1 MTGGGMGFIFAPEEK
16 REAQECACSDI
27 MAETKRELQ
36 HALPFAMEPV
46 VYDFAINPRGT
57 WAELLRGEE
66 ALLPAGY
73 YALMVPTLLR
83 RDPRTLSPLRHA
95 ELDRFGAACRAKPE
109 LSGMVQTLFDRLF
122 PRANGRCRAGRVAKL
137 LEENGFDR
145 AQHEQIRPDLKNGRI
160 GLAQNRL
167 PANTNIEDVRPEDV
181 TVFESLSSNDLTA
194 EQKRWRERGL
204 AALKAGEAAV
214 VTLAAGAGSRWTQ
227 GAGVVKALHPFC
239 KLAGR
244 HRTFIETHLAK
255 SRRAAR
261 LSNTSIPHVFTTSY
275 LTHDP
280 TDRYLSR
287 ERNYNYE
294 GPVLLSA
301 GKAIGLRRSATT
313 VDAEVLAAAPKL
325 KIVARAGV
333 GLDNVDVDAATAR
346 GVLVVNAP
354 TSNIHSAAE
363 HAVALLLAAAR
374 QIAPADASLREHTW
388 KRSSFSGTE
397 LYGKTVGVVGLG
409 RIGQLV
415 AQRLAA
421 FGTHV
426 VAYDPY
432 VSAARAAQLGIE
444 LLTLDELLGRADFI
458 SVHLPKT
465 PETAGLIGK
474 EALAKTKPGVIIVN
488 AARGGLVDEEALAEA
503 IRSGHVRGA
512 GIDVFAKEPA
522 TESPLFDLPQV
533 VVTPH
538 LGASTAEAQDR
549 AGTDVAAS
557 VRLAL
562 AGEFVPDAVNVGGGV
577 VGEEV
582 APWLDL
588 VRKLG
593 LLVGV
598 LSTELPVSLSV
609 QVRGELASEDVAGT
623 ATFGAARVVLRG
635 HRGPGDIRQRA
646 RTGRRTR
653 CAADIST
660 ASESPNHRSVVDV
673 RAVYSDGSVANV
685 SGALS
690 GPQQVEKIVQIN
702 GRNFDLRAEGVYLI
716 INYIDQPGT
725 LGKIGTLLGG
735 ADINIHAAQLSEDA
749 EGPGATI
756 LLRIDRD
763 VPDDVRAA
771 IAESVGAKLLEVVD
785 LS

>member
-1 MTGGGMGFIFAPEEK
+1 M
-16 REAQECACSDI
+16 S
-27 MAETKRELQ
+27 L
-36 HALPFAMEPV
+36 PV
-46 VYDFAINPRGT
+46 VLIADKL
-57 WAELLRGEE
+57 AESTVAALGDQVEVRWVDGPDRPKLLAAVADAD
-66 ALLPAGY
+66 ALL
-73 YALMVPTLLR
+73 V
-83 RDPRTLSPLRHA
+83 
-95 ELDRFGAACRAKPE
+95 
-109 LSGMVQTLFDRLF
+109 
-122 PRANGRCRAGRVAKL
+122 
-137 LEENGFDR
+137 
-145 AQHEQIRPDLKNGRI
+145 
-160 GLAQNRL
+160 
-167 PANTNIEDVRPEDV
+167 
-181 TVFESLSSNDLTA
+181 
-194 EQKRWRERGL
+194 
-204 AALKAGEAAV
+204 
-214 VTLAAGAGSRWTQ
+214 
-227 GAGVVKALHPFC
+227 
-239 KLAGR
+239 
-244 HRTFIETHLAK
+244 
-255 SRRAAR
+255 
-261 LSNTSIPHVFTTSY
+261 
-275 LTHDP
+275 
-280 TDRYLSR
+280 
-287 ERNYNYE
+287 
-294 GPVLLSA
+294 
-301 GKAIGLRRSATT
+301 RSATT

-363 HAVALLLAAAR
+363 HAMALLLSAAR
-374 QIAPADASLREHTW
+374 EIPAADASLRARTW

-397 LYGKTVGVVGLG
+397 IYGKTVGVVGLG

-444 LLTLDELLGRADFI
+444 LLSLDDLLERADFI

-488 AARGGLVDEEALAEA
+488 AARGGLIDEDALAEA
-503 IRSGHVRGA
+503 VRSGHVRAA
-512 GIDVFAKEPA
+512 GIDVFASEPT

-557 VRLAL
+557 VKLAL

-598 LSTELPVSLSV
+598 LCDELPVSLAV
-609 QVRGELASEDVAGT
+609 QVKGELAAEDVE
-623 ATFGAARVVLRG
+623 VLRLSAL
-635 HRGPGDIRQRA
+635 RGLFSAIIEDPVTFVNA
-646 RTGRRTR
+646 PAL
-653 CAADIST
+653 AAERGVQAEIST

-673 RAVYSDGSVANV
+673 RAVYADGTTANV
-685 SGALS
+685 AGTLT
-690 GPQQVEKIVQIN
+690 GTQLVEKIVQIN

-716 INYIDQPGT
+716 INYVDQPGT
-725 LGKIGTLLGG
+725 LGKIGTILGSAG
-735 ADINIHAAQLSEDA
+735 INIHAAQLSEDA

-763 VPDDVRAA
+763 VPSEVRST
-771 IAESVGAKLLEVVD
+771 IAEEVGAMMLEVVD